1 MKNIIEWF
9 IKTTEDL
16 KGFDAHLQEEMQM
29 QEEMQKYANKQCKK
43 ALLAGAII
51 GMGLGIVIKA
61 YIF

>member
-16 KGFDAHLQEEMQM
+16 KGFDAHLQEEMQ
-29 QEEMQKYANKQCKK
+29 KYANKQCKK
-43 ALLAGAII
+43 AFLVGTII
-51 GMGLGIVIKA
+51 GVLLGIAVKS

>member
-16 KGFDAHLQEEMQM
+16 KGFDSHLQEEI
-29 QEEMQKYANKQCKK
+29 QKYANKQCKK
-43 ALLAGAII
+43 AFLTGTII
-51 GMGLGIVIKA
+51 GVGLGIVIKA

>member
-16 KGFDAHLQEEMQM
+16 KGFDAHLQEEMQ
-29 QEEMQKYANKQCKK
+29 KYANKQCKK

-51 GMGLGIVIKA
+51 GMIVSIAVKD

>member
-16 KGFDAHLQEEMQM
+16 KGFDAHLQEEMQ
-29 QEEMQKYANKQCKK
+29 KYANKLCKK
-43 ALLAGAII
+43 ALLAAAII
-51 GMGLGIVIKA
+51 GMGLDIVIKA

>member
-16 KGFDAHLQEEMQM
+16 KGFDAHLQEEMQ
-29 QEEMQKYANKQCKK
+29 KYANKQCEK
-43 ALLAGAII
+43 AFLVGAII
-51 GMGLGIVIKA
+51 GVVLGIAVKS